1 MALLTQKQI
10 DKEFEFLEKQKS
22 LLKEERE
29 KIMIERGRL
38 YYEWKEIQE
47 TSVEIEKEK
56 ERINSLWAN
65 LGTALDEVN
74 NEYTRQKEIE
84 IAKIR
89 KEKEDLLEAQLTE
102 DRKRLDKL
110 RMELAEQ
117 IAIEEA
123 MLKSKKAKNLI

>member
-89 KEKEDLLEAQLTE
+89 KEKEDLLESQLTE

>member
-89 KEKEDLLEAQLTE
+89 KENEDLLEAQLTE